1 MTNSLRQDKEFFKV
15 YPDND
20 IEHIKI
26 QENWMKINLTMNLL
40 IGAVLMMLTACNWNK
55 TEKAQ
60 QQIYAPGPD
69 ATSALSGTLQRNQ
82 DYYKKSDGD
91 LLSKMR

>member
-1 MTNSLRQDKEFFKV
+1 
-15 YPDND
+15 
-20 IEHIKI
+20 
-26 QENWMKINLTMNLL
+26 MKINLTMNLL
-40 IGAVLMMLTACNWNK
+40 IGAVLVLMMLTACNWNK

-82 DYYKKSDGD
+82 DYYKESDGD
-91 LLSKMR
+91 LLNKMR

>member
-1 MTNSLRQDKEFFKV
+1 
-15 YPDND
+15 
-20 IEHIKI
+20 
-26 QENWMKINLTMNLL
+26 MKINLTMSLL
-40 IGAVLMMLTACNWNK
+40 FGAILMMLNACNWNR

-82 DYYKKSDGD
+82 DYYKESDGD
-91 LLSKMR
+91 LLNKMR

>member
-1 MTNSLRQDKEFFKV
+1 MSPELIVTNSLRQYKEFFKV
-15 YPDND
+15 VADND
-20 IEHIKI
+20 I
-26 QENWMKINLTMNLL
+26 MKINLTMSLL
-40 IGAVLMMLTACNWNK
+40 FGAVLMMLTACNWNK

-82 DYYKKSDGD
+82 DYYKESDGD
-91 LLSKMR
+91 LLKKMR

>member
-1 MTNSLRQDKEFFKV
+1 
-15 YPDND
+15 
-20 IEHIKI
+20 
-26 QENWMKINLTMNLL
+26 MKINLTMSLL
-40 IGAVLMMLTACNWNK
+40 FGAVLMMLTACNWNK

-60 QQIYAPGPD
+60 QQIYAQGPD
-69 ATSALSGTLQRNQ
+69 ASAALEGTLQRNQ

>member
-1 MTNSLRQDKEFFKV
+1 MSLLF
-15 YPDND
+15 
-20 IEHIKI
+20 
-26 QENWMKINLTMNLL
+26 
-40 IGAVLMMLTACNWNK
+40 GAVLMMLTACNWNR

-60 QQIYAPGPD
+60 KQDYALGQD
-69 ATSALSGTLQRNQ
+69 APYALKNTLQRNQ

>member
-1 MTNSLRQDKEFFKV
+1 
-15 YPDND
+15 
-20 IEHIKI
+20 
-26 QENWMKINLTMNLL
+26 MKINLTLTTSLL
-40 IGAVLMMLTACNWNK
+40 FGAVLMMLTACNWNK

-82 DYYKKSDGD
+82 DYYKESDGD
-91 LLSKMR
+91 LLNKMR

>member
-1 MTNSLRQDKEFFKV
+1 
-15 YPDND
+15 
-20 IEHIKI
+20 
-26 QENWMKINLTMNLL
+26 MKINLTMSLL
-40 IGAVLMMLTACNWNK
+40 IGAAMMMLTACNWNK

-69 ATSALSGTLQRNQ
+69 ALLLSEGTLQRNQ
-82 DYYKKSDGD
+82 DYYKESDGD

>member
-1 MTNSLRQDKEFFKV
+1 
-15 YPDND
+15 
-20 IEHIKI
+20 
-26 QENWMKINLTMNLL
+26 MKINLTMSLL
-40 IGAVLMMLTACNWNK
+40 FGAVLMMLTACNWNK

-60 QQIYAPGPD
+60 RQIFASGPD

-82 DYYKKSDGD
+82 DYYTESDGD